1 MCVFVVFIFL
11 LFVFFLSMVNL
22 NLTPLKIIYYR
33 VNNVQILK
41 GKAKFGV

>member
-22 NLTPLKIIYYR
+22 NLTPLKIIYR
-33 VNNVQILK
+33 VNNVQILR